1 MGVPLAR
8 LYPEK
13 SMTEFKYDIAVIGGG
28 PAGSTAALYLA
39 RKGFRTCIIETR
51 GFPRETLCGEFLSR
65 EVVRIIEDLQLTK
78 EFQSLNPNPIT
89 TFRYCPE
96 DGRTF
101 ASNLKFTAYGLKRG
115 SFDTMLLTEAE
126 RAGAVLYQPMTVEQV
141 IKIEGGYAI
150 LLSGPDG
157 KVQIKSRYVAGAYG
171 KSNPL
176 DKMLHRNVSERR
188 SHLIGVKFHI
198 HKKYFRSMPDHEIHL
213 YTGQK
218 MYCGAN
224 MVNDDTVTLCFLES
238 RSAADAPPRTRIRE
252 LIKNNPHF
260 SELVSPDFAGML
272 ESFPIYGTPGIY
284 FGPKHQIENGIFM
297 IGDAAQVIAPLAGD
311 GIGMAMESAQ
321 ILSMVMEEAYK
332 KEQSAESLSQIYRD
346 LWNSS
351 FQKRISFA
359 KKIQQLL
366 FSKTGKLAGELAL
379 SVFPFLLPHMIE
391 HTRG

>member
-1 MGVPLAR
+1 MESV
-8 LYPEK
+8 
-13 SMTEFKYDIAVIGGG
+13 YDIAVIGGG
-28 PAGSTAALYLA
+28 PAGSTAALYLT
-39 RKGFRTCIIETR
+39 RKGFKTCVIEKR

-65 EVVRIIEDLQLTK
+65 EVVQILEDLQLTK
-78 EFQSLNPNPIT
+78 EFQSLRPNPIT

-101 ASNLKFTAYGLKRG
+101 ASDLKFTAYGLKRG

-126 RAGAVLYQPMTVEQV
+126 RAGAALYQQMTVEQV
-141 IKIEGGYAI
+141 IKIEDGYAI
-150 LLSGPDG
+150 LLTGPEG
-157 KVQIKSRYVAGAYG
+157 KTQIKSRYVAGAYG

-238 RSAADAPPRTRIRE
+238 RSAADVPPRTRIRE

-260 SELVSPDFAGML
+260 GELVSPDFAGML

-321 ILSMVMEEAYK
+321 ILSLVMEEAYK

-359 KKIQQLL
+359 KKIQQIL
-366 FSKTGKLAGELAL
+366 FSKTGKMASELAL